1 MCLLY
6 DAAAVHVVV
15 LYCKHFMHNSLDAT
29 QMIFCSPHFIFS
41 PGCCRLTLVQVAG
54 RMRAAG
60 IRVEVMERASIAKM
74 IRTAEKAKTPVMAV
88 VGAKEAEAG
97 GLAVRLY
104 GGSDLGSMPAD
115 DVIAR
120 IVAANKTR
128 GSEF

>member
-1 MCLLY
+1 MHVLL
-6 DAAAVHVVV
+6 
-15 LYCKHFMHNSLDAT
+15 
-29 QMIFCSPHFIFS
+29 
-41 PGCCRLTLVQVAG
+41 QVAQ

-74 IRTAEKAKTPVMAV
+74 IRNAEKAKTPVMAV

-115 DVIAR
+115 DVIGR
-120 IVAANKTR
+120 IVEANKSR
-128 GSEF
+128 GSTF